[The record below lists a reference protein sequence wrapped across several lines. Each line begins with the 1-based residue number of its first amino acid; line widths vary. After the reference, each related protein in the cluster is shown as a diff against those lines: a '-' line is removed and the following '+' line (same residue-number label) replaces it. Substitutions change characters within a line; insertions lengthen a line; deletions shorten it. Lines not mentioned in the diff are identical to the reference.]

1 MCILY
6 ERKTKDLEMKQLIYF
21 GAEWCGP
28 CKMVKP
34 RLQEANLPIRYVDVD
49 ASPQMAADYLVKTIP
64 TVVLVLNGEV
74 SKRLIGETITP
85 NAVKQLLN

>member
-1 MCILY
+1 
-6 ERKTKDLEMKQLIYF
+6 MKQVIYF

-28 CKMVKP
+28 CRSIKP

-49 ASPQMAADYLVKTIP
+49 QSPQMAADYLVKTIP
-64 TVVLVLNGEV
+64 TVVLVELGQV
-74 SKRLIGETITP
+74 TKRLIGETITP

>member
-1 MCILY
+1 
-6 ERKTKDLEMKQLIYF
+6 MKQVIYF

-28 CKMVKP
+28 CKAIKP

-49 ASPQMAADYLVKTIP
+49 QSPQMAADYLVKTIP

-74 SKRLIGETITP
+74 AKRIIGESITP
-85 NAVKQLLN
+85 NVVKQLLN

>member
-1 MCILY
+1 
-6 ERKTKDLEMKQLIYF
+6 MKQIIYF

-28 CKMVKP
+28 CKAIKP

-49 ASPQMAADYLVKTIP
+49 QSPQMAGDYLVRTIP
-64 TVVLVLNGEV
+64 TVVLVELGQV
-74 SKRLIGETITP
+74 TKRIIGESITP

>member
-1 MCILY
+1 
-6 ERKTKDLEMKQLIYF
+6 MKQVIYF

-28 CKMVKP
+28 CQSIKP

-49 ASPQMAADYLVKTIP
+49 KSPQMAADYLVKSIP

-74 SKRLIGETITP
+74 TKRVIGESITP
-85 NAVKQLLN
+85 NVVKQLLN

>member
-1 MCILY
+1 
-6 ERKTKDLEMKQLIYF
+6 MKQVIYF

-28 CKMVKP
+28 CRSIKP

-49 ASPQMAADYLVKTIP
+49 QSPQMAGDYLVKSIP

-74 SKRLIGETITP
+74 AKRVVGTAITP
-85 NAVKQLLN
+85 DIVREMLN

>member
-1 MCILY
+1 
-6 ERKTKDLEMKQLIYF
+6 MKQLIYF

-49 ASPQMAADYLVKTIP
+49 ASPQMASDYLVKMILYIIK
-64 TVVLVLNGEV
+64 V
-74 SKRLIGETITP
+74 
-85 NAVKQLLN
+85 